1 MSTSTPTTTTSRSV
15 LCNVYK
21 YIGEDLWYDQGTG
34 FCVYKTVHEDNGD
47 EHDEILV
54 EDLIDQSR
62 LLISQV
68 SEHKDYEQLEET
80 KILWTEDTGA
90 NILALSFLSRED
102 CDYIWHVIGI
112 ERGKEGKEEC
122 KKSVRAN
129 MLIRERCDTAT
140 DNRPRTAVDEMLE
153 TGDRTPPMTNDFQ
166 DVATLPM
173 PELSNL
179 DEITRSLSSAKTA
192 QDKHRLAFF
201 IVLHN
206 YIDKL
211 LSVFESCKNKKSRRG
226 PHDPQIPDK
235 KATHRRNLAKLSQMK
250 PVRVVYPSSQIIV
263 PIHNEWV
270 NSKIQQTLR
279 LQYLNDVILCNTI
292 DDSEKSTLRS
302 LINFNNLALVNYFK
316 DEENQEYL
324 HELFYIFR
332 DEKSSDEMKKEAS
345 KFVIQLWIMAKE
357 DQTAARAALART
369 LAKHGIFDMFPFAL
383 CADDELLRT
392 HAANVLDSIVELD
405 VCLLRKYTIEQT
417 RTKNAEDTTLGTVLK
432 RFALDNTDPG
442 LKIQYAEIIKA
453 SMNLGNGKL
462 VMLRKQDLDTEMY
475 LTVFYESYC
484 NLLLRPFEQ
493 VDVKPIKLDGPIEEL
508 KLTTDQ
514 SDICLYLCDL
524 ICLAIRQHSFRSKIL
539 MRSTD
544 CFVKIAQLYRCKQS
558 HLKLAAL
565 RVFRTC
571 IGLSDKSY
579 TRLLIKFNVFEPTI
593 RVLLDTDGRYN
604 ALNSACLEM
613 LEYIRR
619 KNIKLL
625 VEHLI
630 ANYGSVLDTISYVT
644 TCEMLRLRHEQNIEP
659 NDSNEA
665 GDEAARDNLLRGNG
679 QDASAI
685 DDAAAEEEYFNNQ
698 SSDEEEDQP
707 NKALAESASPNATSS
722 IEPSRGG
729 PLVNYNDSD
738 SSDEEMDNNEEEQ
751 QTIAVSSSSS
761 PPSSGDKRRRS
772 FSPDHNKDSNSNNI
786 DTNNNESTLTT
797 AEIEESAVS
806 KSKSPSPSPP
816 TALGTTATTEEQQA
830 EPLGTTATTEEQQ
843 AERALSP
850 PPLPKRRMDDEDD
863 EDDVLAARAGG
874 ENKRRKRTP
883 SPLASSK
890 ASPKKIIIKPQIRK
904 LRSNSK

>member
-140 DNRPRTAVDEMLE
+140 DNRPRTAVGEMTE
-153 TGDRTPPMTNDFQ
+153 TGNRTPPMKNDSQ

-179 DEITRSLSSAKTA
+179 DEITSILSSARTI
-192 QDKHRLAFF
+192 QDKDRLASF
-201 IVLHN
+201 IVLEN

-211 LSVFESCKNKKSRRG
+211 LSVFESCEDLESKEDLHKLYTIMRSIILLNDEVIIELVVRDEYIMEVLG
-226 PHDPQIPDK
+226 ILEYDPQIPDK

-250 PVRVVYPSSQIIV
+250 PIV
-263 PIHNEWV
+263 PIHDEWV

-279 LQYLNDVILCNTI
+279 LQYLNDVILCNTT

-392 HAANVLDSIVELD
+392 HAANVLDSIVKLD

-462 VMLRKQDLDTEMY
+462 VMLRKQDFDTQMY

-508 KLTTDQ
+508 KLTPDQ

-524 ICLAIRQHSFRSKIL
+524 ICLAIRQHSFLSRIL
-539 MRSTD
+539 IRSTD

-571 IGLSDKSY
+571 IGLSDKF

-619 KNIKLL
+619 ENIKLL

-630 ANYGSVLDTISYVT
+630 TNYGSVLDTISYVT

-761 PPSSGDKRRRS
+761 SPSSGDKRRRS

-797 AEIEESAVS
+797 AEIEESVVS

-816 TALGTTATTEEQQA
+816 TA
-830 EPLGTTATTEEQQ
+830 LGTTATTEEQQ

-863 EDDVLAARAGG
+863 EDD
-874 ENKRRKRTP
+874 RRKRTP